1 MADTD
6 VLTPDH
12 YAAIAAFRHQL
23 RRFLAFSEKAA
34 AEAGLPAQQHQAL
47 LVIAGHR
54 GADAPTVGTIAQQ
67 LIIAPHTAAEL
78 VARMTAGGLLTKT
91 QALKD
96 SRKQELA
103 LTPKAEAILYG
114 LTKAHLR
121 ELDELRAALALTAG
135 VVGDGIDP

>member
-1 MADTD
+1 MSED
-6 VLTPDH
+6 VALTPRH
-12 YAAIAAFRHQL
+12 YAAIATFRHQL

-54 GADAPTVGTIAQQ
+54 GPGAPTVGTIAQQ
-67 LIIAPHTAAEL
+67 LIVAPHTAAEL
-78 VARMTAGGLLTKT
+78 VARMVMAGLLTKT
-91 QALKD
+91 QSVKD

-103 LTPKAEAILYG
+103 LTERAAEILHG

-121 ELDELRAALALTAG
+121 ELDELREALAQTAG
-135 VVGDGIDP
+135 MHLHRQD